1 MTRHTVFIAHDYPL
15 EDQLDQVAQ
24 ALRDQGVE
32 VIRGPRTAPGAKL
45 VYPPERYDELFGR
58 AEVMMFS
65 SRSICS
71 RDVIRAAP
79 RLSGIVNPTIGLETV
94 DLAAASEL
102 GIIVGHGAQPE
113 NYLGM
118 AEATVMFM
126 LMLMYNPKASQ
137 EVTYGIRPRPNPREV
152 WAQMLLGRTVGL
164 VGLGRIAHAVV
175 ERLAGF
181 NVKLIAYDPFVPPD
195 SVPANVEL
203 TQDLDTLLRRSDIV
217 GLFIAVTPE
226 TRNMINDR
234 TLALM
239 KPTAFLVNPSRGD
252 AVDEDALYRA
262 LKEKRIAGAALDV
275 FQVEPPPP
283 DSPLLTLDNVILTPH
298 MIGQTKDS
306 FAAITKVA
314 VENVRRILNREPP
327 LYCKNPA
334 VIPAWRERL
343 AHMG

>member
-1 MTRHTVFIAHDYPL
+1 MAKHTVFIAHDYPL

-32 VIRGPRTAPGAKL
+32 VIRGPRTAPGPKL
-45 VYPPERYDELFGR
+45 VYPPERYEELFSR

-71 RDVIRAAP
+71 REVIMAAQ
-79 RLSGIVNPTIGLETV
+79 RLRGIVNPTIGLETV
-94 DLAAASEL
+94 DLATANEL
-102 GIIVGHGAQPE
+102 GVIVGHGAMPE

-137 EVTYGIRPRPNPREV
+137 EVTYGIRPRPNPRDV
-152 WAQMLLGRTVGL
+152 WAQMLQRRTVGL
-164 VGLGRIAHAVV
+164 IGLGRIAHAVV
-175 ERLAGF
+175 DRLAGF
-181 NVKLIAYDPFVPPD
+181 DVNMIAYDPHVPAD
-195 SVPANVEL
+195 SVPASVKL
-203 TQDLDTLLRRSDIV
+203 VDLETLLKTSDIV
-217 GLFIAVTPE
+217 GLFVAITPE
-226 TRNMINDR
+226 TRNMINDQ

-262 LKEKRIAGAALDV
+262 LKEKRLAGVALDV
-275 FQVEPPPP
+275 FQVEPPPL

-298 MIGQTKDS
+298 MVGQTKDS
-306 FAAITKVA
+306 FAAIPKVA
-314 VENVRRILNREPP
+314 VENVSRILNDEPP
-327 LYCKNPA
+327 LYCKNPG
-334 VIPAWRERL
+334 VISAWRERL
-343 AHMG
+343 ARLG